1 MNSSSFDRLPSAKS
15 GSAGHCSNKAEE
27 FRMKAKDSRGS
38 WPVAPTIYENE
49 STHFQLKIVKLYAVL
64 SF

>member
-1 MNSSSFDRLPSAKS
+1 
-15 GSAGHCSNKAEE
+15 
-27 FRMKAKDSRGS
+27 MKAKDSRGS